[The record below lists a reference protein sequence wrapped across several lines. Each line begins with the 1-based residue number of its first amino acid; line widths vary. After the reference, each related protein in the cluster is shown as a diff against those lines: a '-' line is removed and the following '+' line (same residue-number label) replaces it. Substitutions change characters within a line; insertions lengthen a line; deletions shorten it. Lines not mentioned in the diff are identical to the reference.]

1 MPLVFIKVRPAAVT
15 KWHRKL
21 ITTSSG
27 RCHRDRL
34 MKPNKAPVKASV
46 FNYSLLI
53 AFRLLACGEGALFQ
67 CNCSI
72 LRMIHY
78 LFCCIISRLADP
90 LGEEKTI
97 TGSWAL
103 FYSVNLVTSLFWP
116 CFWFFFGGWELVF
129 GEKTYE
135 RLTHRKWYWSAPLI
149 NIEFIELVVVVLSY
163 GSNVLSFE
171 RSFA

>member
-1 MPLVFIKVRPAAVT
+1 MWTSPPPARDILYFLASFSTQLVPLVFIKVRPAAVT

-53 AFRLLACGEGALFQ
+53 AFRLLACGQGALFQ
-67 CNCSI
+67 CNCFI

-78 LFCCIISRLADP
+78 LFCCIISRLTDP

-97 TGSWAL
+97 TGRWAL

-116 CFWFFFGGWELVF
+116 CFWFFLEGGGGVGAGIWRKNLRE
-129 GEKTYE
+129 
-135 RLTHRKWYWSAPLI
+135 THAQ
-149 NIEFIELVVVVLSY
+149 EVVLVSAA
-163 GSNVLSFE
+163 N
-171 RSFA
+171 